1 MRSLGKRLEALEGRI
16 GPPEDEGAEIRRRL
30 MVATINEYS
39 SLRWCGAHTH
49 WIQDGGRV
57 PIPPENK
64 PAYHLGEGY
73 THRQLTELAIQ
84 RVWEREGLPEDLM
97 EPWMEGFERFC
108 ERAGVDMEK
117 VVSDGA

>member
-1 MRSLGKRLEALEGRI
+1 VGSLNGRLERLEGRI

-30 MVATINEYS
+30 MAATINEYS

-49 WIQDGGRV
+49 WIQDGIAV

-64 PAYHLGEGY
+64 PAHYLGDGY

-97 EPWMEGFERFC
+97 ESWIEGFGRLS
-108 ERAGVDMEK
+108 ERAGIDMEK
-117 VVSDGA
+117 VVRDGA